1 MLSELSQIFL
11 TFLQKNMTVAVV
23 IIAVLLARLLLRR
36 MPKKYSYVLW
46 SLVGIRMI
54 FDLPIAS
61 RLSVFNLFRSFA
73 GRASTAETMLSPKGV
88 TNPVGTTAASGAMGT
103 TGTAASNAIS
113 GNAAASVTAHS
124 LSTTQ
129 MILGIL
135 GWIWLIGVGLFVAYG
150 IYSYIKCRML
160 VQTAILAN
168 DIDLPVSSRS
178 HVSEGSESSG

>member
-46 SLVGIRMI
+46 SLVVIRMI

-88 TNPVGTTAASGAMGT
+88 TNPTGTAAASGAMGT

-124 LSTTQ
+124 LSTFSVTQ
-129 MILGIL
+129 L
-135 GWIWLIGVGLFVAYG
+135 
-150 IYSYIKCRML
+150 
-160 VQTAILAN
+160 
-168 DIDLPVSSRS
+168 
-178 HVSEGSESSG
+178 

>member
-23 IIAVLLARLLLRR
+23 IFAVLLARLLLRR

-46 SLVGIRMI
+46 SLVGIRMV
-54 FDLPIAS
+54 FLPIAS

-88 TNPVGTTAASGAMGT
+88 TNPAGTTAASGAMGT

-124 LSTTQ
+124 LSTTH
-129 MILGIL
+129 LL
-135 GWIWLIGVGLFVAYG
+135 
-150 IYSYIKCRML
+150 
-160 VQTAILAN
+160 
-168 DIDLPVSSRS
+168 
-178 HVSEGSESSG
+178 